1 MLGFPMTVIG
11 NAVKEAHEKL
21 DDEVLEFAYTVA
33 PQDVWEDVFE
43 LRQGFN
49 SVKFGWKGNLK
60 FSDEEKERFSRLI
73 NVPAIEHAGWKKIL
87 KITAKCFAEAPLESL
102 CGACFLINAANGF
115 LGFHNAGVSLS
126 INREIA
132 DNVGVELKHIKFCKL
147 KFLTPVIKNSFLMRF
162 NLVKNFF
169 ANDDD
174 VTLQMLI
181 SIALTVV
188 MVAFKYIFQN
198 FGLINLMIIVF
209 ILAKVNFKT
218 VYGWKKFALAL
229 PVLLHN
235 FGTTLFLTGPDVRYF
250 YLSFLVLP
258 SVILILVKDEL
269 I

>member
-1 MLGFPMTVIG
+1 M
-11 NAVKEAHEKL
+11 
-21 DDEVLEFAYTVA
+21 
-33 PQDVWEDVFE
+33 
-43 LRQGFN
+43 
-49 SVKFGWKGNLK
+49 
-60 FSDEEKERFSRLI
+60 
-73 NVPAIEHAGWKKIL
+73 

-102 CGACFLINAANGF
+102 CGACSLINAANGF